1 MERRSYQ
8 FSIVRLLALT
18 TAVAVVIAVA
28 RGLSVTLP
36 GQVVLGFY
44 FGTLA
49 LWAVMRWPDV
59 YASLKSVRSRRRAIL
74 ERRKAL
80 ARQIEQQR
88 RVGDEVAD

>member
-1 MERRSYQ
+1 MERRPYR

-18 TAVAVVIAVA
+18 TALAVVIAVA

-49 LWAVMRWPDV
+49 VWAVMRWPEV
-59 YASLKSVRSRRRAIL
+59 YASLKSVRIRHRAIL
-74 ERRKAL
+74 EHRKTL

-88 RVGDEVAD
+88 HCREENTD